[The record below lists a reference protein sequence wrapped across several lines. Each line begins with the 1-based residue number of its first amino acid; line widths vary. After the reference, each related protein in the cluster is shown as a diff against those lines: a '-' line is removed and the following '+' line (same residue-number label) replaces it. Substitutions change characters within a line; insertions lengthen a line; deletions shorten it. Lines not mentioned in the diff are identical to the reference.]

1 MMTQLATEKESAAGA
16 ADVIIPGRHSGNSL
30 ESAMLPS
37 DRTDLTKRRPD
48 LARLG
53 ALLLTLLMIAC
64 PAAAGTVVA
73 VGGAL
78 RHDNAAVWSRL
89 VALAGG
95 QGARFVVFAT
105 ASADPVRAAESAV
118 TALEAHG
125 AVAEHIAVAP
135 RLEGIDLAQAV
146 RDPELIVRVRAARGV
161 FFTGGAQE
169 YIVETLQ
176 PGGQATP
183 LLDAI
188 RDVLDRDGVIA
199 GTSAGAAVMSR
210 VMFRDPP
217 DPVGVMKGALRPGQD
232 IDAGLGF
239 AGPDLFVDQ
248 HFLRRGRLGR
258 MLPLMQSQRLKT
270 GIGVEENSAA
280 ILRGHEIEAVGNG
293 GVLFVDLSAATTDAQ
308 LGAFNVAGVRLT
320 YLGDG
325 DRLDLRSRAVTPAP
339 AKAQGTRLDPRA
351 TGFEPSLADTPFLL
365 DVLGDGAILRGMT
378 YALDGPR
385 AEVRGLAF
393 DARPE
398 AGAPQDL
405 GFEFR
410 FYRGP
415 DTAGWFTSGFGDEAY
430 TAVNVW
436 LDVRPV
442 KVAQPLYRAWQ
453 P

>member
-1 MMTQLATEKESAAGA
+1 
-16 ADVIIPGRHSGNSL
+16 
-30 ESAMLPS
+30 
-37 DRTDLTKRRPD
+37 
-48 LARLG
+48 
-53 ALLLTLLMIAC
+53 
-64 PAAAGTVVA
+64 
-73 VGGAL
+73 
-78 RHDNAAVWSRL
+78 
-89 VALAGG
+89 
-95 QGARFVVFAT
+95 VVFGT
-105 ASADPVRAAESAV
+105 ASATPTRAAQSAV
-118 TALEAHG
+118 AALEAHG

-146 RDPELIVRVRAARGV
+146 RDPELIARVRAARGV

-169 YIVETLQ
+169 YIVDTLQ
-176 PGGQATP
+176 PGGQSTP

-232 IDAGLGF
+232 IDTGLGF

-258 MLPLMQSQRLKT
+258 MLPLMQSQGLKT

-280 ILRGHEIEAVGNG
+280 ILRGHEIEVVGNG
-293 GVLFVDLSAATTDAQ
+293 GVLFVDLATATSNVQ

-339 AKAQGTRLDPRA
+339 AKALGTRLDPRA

-378 YALDGPR
+378 YALDGPQ

-398 AGAPQDL
+398 ARAPRDL

-410 FYRGP
+410 FYRGA

-430 TAVNVW
+430 TVVNVR

-442 KVAQPLYRAWQ
+442 QVAQPLYRAWQ